1 MLVTKNI
8 KLINNS
14 NIVSIAPFFMP
25 QSHPLDV
32 EVLPF
37 LIPIIKNTIIIKI
50 VVITFKA
57 FILIDVMHSISLKL
71 VLLKENILMF
81 LNKKKYFS

>member
-14 NIVSIAPFFMP
+14 NIVSIAPCFIP

-50 VVITFKA
+50 VAITFKA
-57 FILIDVMHSISLKL
+57 FILIGVIKL
-71 VLLKENILMF
+71 INA
-81 LNKKKYFS
+81 LNKLKISVIKRKYPNVFK